1 MENLEKL
8 KNINVV
14 KKTSYKHIVVIECA
28 PADGSVLFRVEKTD
42 YKKNI
47 HSFFAI
53 PNISIFVLV
62 GILSSWITRIHDTG
76 IRIFL
81 ALLVVLAAA
90 AAYWF
95 YRNAIT
101 TGVVSESVLAVKG
114 LGIQLFAETRNG
126 ALVNARFI
134 EKAKIKEI
142 LIVEGFTALKVI
154 VYPAIELLASSSPK
168 KGGNMALPFQYIE
181 VPVAVSVDVCR
192 GLRSTL
198 GLSD

>member
-1 MENLEKL
+1 
-8 KNINVV
+8 
-14 KKTSYKHIVVIECA
+14 
-28 PADGSVLFRVEKTD
+28 
-42 YKKNI
+42 
-47 HSFFAI
+47 
-53 PNISIFVLV
+53 
-62 GILSSWITRIHDTG
+62 
-76 IRIFL
+76 
-81 ALLVVLAAA
+81 
-90 AAYWF
+90 
-95 YRNAIT
+95 
-101 TGVVSESVLAVKG
+101 VVSESVLAVRG
-114 LGIQLFAETRNG
+114 LGIQLFAETRKG

-134 EKAKIKEI
+134 EKEKIKEI